1 MIVAL
6 DMLVTEGAGRD
17 SLRNRQLAGML
28 AAIAGGLN
36 AAAFHAVGFFAANM
50 TGNVSL
56 LSDHL
61 AIADLGLAGFFL
73 LIVLSF
79 VTGSALSTLLI
90 NDGRRR
96 GNAAIYAHSILL
108 EAIILAAVGI
118 VELLRGGP
126 PSVDLTVISLS
137 FLMGLQNAVVTR
149 ISQARVR
156 TTHVSGMLTDIGIGL
171 GMLIDIARGTETSEN
186 AVEIRARLRLH
197 IETVAAFS
205 LGGVS
210 GVVLYQLIGTG
221 SLVVAAALLLAIGWR
236 AVLQTRPST
245 AA

>member
-1 MIVAL
+1 
-6 DMLVTEGAGRD
+6 MLVTEGAARD
-17 SLRNRQLAGML
+17 DRRNRQLAGML

-61 AIADLGLAGFFL
+61 AIADLSLAGFFL

-90 NDGRRR
+90 NAGRRR
-96 GNAAIYAHSILL
+96 GNVAIYAHSILL
-108 EAIILAAVGI
+108 EGAILAAVGLGA
-118 VELLRGGP
+118 LLRGGP
-126 PSVDLTVISLS
+126 PSADLIVISLS

-171 GMLIDIARGTETSEN
+171 GMLVDIARGVEPQDGAAET
-186 AVEIRARLRLH
+186 RARLRLH
-197 IETVAAFS
+197 LETVAAFL
-205 LGGVS
+205 LGGVV
-210 GVVLYQLIGTG
+210 GVVLYQRIGSG
-221 SLVVAAALLLAIGWR
+221 SLLLAAALLLLIGWR
-236 AVLQTRPST
+236 AVLKSRSP